1 MAFPLTVTFQNPD
14 VQTQKLNSETDEVKL
29 KRCFVDYVFGAKVGE
44 SAKANKAKQRAGRC
58 YKPGGRTRARVLR
71 LRSTIDGEKG
81 LVYTQGK

>member
-44 SAKANKAKQRAGRC
+44 SAKANKEQAGVINREA
-58 YKPGGRTRARVLR
+58 GQ
-71 LRSTIDGEKG
+71 G
-81 LVYTQGK
+81 LEC

>member
-29 KRCFVDYVFGAKVGE
+29 KRCLVDYVFGAKVGE

-58 YKPGGRTRARVLR
+58 YKLEGRTRARVLR